1 MDQHRLNGRA
11 GTDRLR
17 GKFLIV
23 ECQHHG
29 RLHVK
34 GLLSHGGTSVVVG
47 HRHGVGAGGVRRNL
61 QGMAVAFGEDG
72 VLAPGIG
79 VWGCA
84 ALGRSREGGS
94 VLGTDDGRGGGDG
107 QAHARHIV
115 HIHPQRVAVDT
126 SEIVLQGEL
135 HHLVSARNAPG
146 DVYSICVLVG
156 AAAALVV
163 TERPSV
169 GVNGVI
175 RRRRGHQVQH
185 IVVQRAGGTDH
196 RGIPVNCDF
205 RLVVRMHRDR
215 MLTDGNR
222 RVTTQDVVL
231 HPAAE
236 NVCARHGGIGRRIIG
251 GTRGFTRGVLP
262 FTPIRTHDPLIGVL
276 GLAVC
281 RRGAAR
287 RGAAGDRLQIAAVT
301 DDMIVFILTAV
312 NAAGIELRIHRQ
324 FPLAGADL
332 RRGVAHAVAHS
343 PREDMLARRVCIQGI
358 RCIDGIVGTIDELAV
373 VTPVVLVLPVT
384 AGRRSHLADFKN
396 LRRAVETDGLTRCGY
411 GTRVELRAHRHRHGI
426 ARKARRRRAVGSRHH
441 IIGGFRKAVKLY
453 GGGGTQGICFTLLHP
468 TVVIDIVSA
477 RSRSTQQGQTS
488 VANCCA
494 RSGHRQC
501 VGFGNRHRQRVGGAA
516 TLQREDFVL
525 AKLKILNLTV
535 SGISSIV
542 IYIMIRI
549 VAVIRRC
556 RRQRDSAGGGTVA
569 RDIRVRLRNLAH
581 RQCAVH
587 EEIVV
592 CRHVFIPMFHHDG
605 GVDGSRVGVGAV
617 VVAVNAARA
626 LVGGQGTGRDA
637 VPSYQT
643 VVMNTIIFSRRKHL
657 LARDGT
663 AEVARLTHIRTTVRH
678 LYAHRAL
685 VHRKAVLTG
694 IVVETRDRGRGLHR
708 HLHIT
713 HIGDGRHFIAEI
725 RTICAELERN
735 VGNLIAHGIHHR
747 NRRSR
752 GRRRVALMSVA
763 VIRPCLRRGAVHRNG
778 GLHYIDDNR
787 VGKTPAIFVIIIL
800 RDDGD
805 HLYLTDCRAFEGDNI
820 RVLRGRNHGSAS
832 IQRGH
837 VPRDGLAGLQRTY
850 AQLAGVL
857 GLDFL
862 RRMQHKRRR
871 GLVHRNGHRSVRR
884 TAVAAEGV
892 HREGTAGTRR
902 IGKGVV
908 AGIVGVVSRNLRPL
922 EGGIRR
928 RRGGGGEGHLR
939 PGANLR
945 RRHFSG
951 ECQPL
956 WDGVLSGLRGHVVAS
971 ICDGNRDGLHRI
983 GRTLHIG
990 RTGGR
995 VLRDGIAA
1003 TASGE

>member
-1 MDQHRLNGRA
+1 MAHAGRQ
-11 GTDRLR
+11 GYRV
-17 GKFLIV
+17 GFLT
-23 ECQHHG
+23 EG
-29 RLHVK
+29 
-34 GLLSHGGTSVVVG
+34 G
-47 HRHGVGAGGVRRNL
+47 HRI
-61 QGMAVAFGEDG
+61 DG
-72 VLAPGIG
+72 HL
-79 VWGCA
+79 
-84 ALGRSREGGS
+84 
-94 VLGTDDGRGGGDG
+94 
-107 QAHARHIV
+107 RHVV

-135 HHLVSARNAPG
+135 HHLVSARNVPG
-146 DVYSICVLVG
+146 NVYSICVLVG

-185 IVVQRAGGTDH
+185 IVVQGAGGTDR

-236 NVCARHGGIGRRIIG
+236 NVFARHGGIGRRIIG

-287 RGAAGDRLQIAAVT
+287 RGAAGDCLQIAAVT
-301 DDMIVFILTAV
+301 DDMVVLILTTV
-312 NAAGIELRIHRQ
+312 DAAGIELRIHRQ
-324 FPLAGADL
+324 FPLASADL
-332 RRGVAHAVAHS
+332 RRGVAHTVAHS
-343 PREDMLARRVCIQGI
+343 PREDVLARRVCVQGI
-358 RCIDGIVGTIDELAV
+358 GCIGGLGGAVDELAV
-373 VTPVVLVLPVT
+373 VTPRIRIALVT
-384 AGRRSHLADFKN
+384 AGRRGRFADFKN
-396 LRRAVETDGLTRCGY
+396 MRSAVETDGLTRCGY

-426 ARKARRRRAVGSRHH
+426 ARKARRRRAVGGRHH
-441 IIGGFRKAVKLY
+441 ILGGLRKAVKLD
-453 GGGGTQGICFTLLHP
+453 GGGGAQVIRFILLHP

-488 VANCCA
+488 VADCCA
-494 RSGHRQC
+494 RSVHRQG

-516 TLQREDFVL
+516 TLQREDFVR
-525 AKLKILNLTV
+525 AKLEVLYLV
-535 SGISSIV
+535 SCEVFCIV
-542 IYIMIRI
+542 IYIIVGI

-569 RDIRVRLRNLAH
+569 RDIRVRLRKLAH

-592 CRHVFIPMFHHDG
+592 CRHVFIPMFHHDV

-637 VPSYQT
+637 VPGYQT
-643 VVMNTIIFSRRKHL
+643 VVMNTIILSRRTHI

-694 IVVETRDRGRGLHR
+694 IAVETRDRGRGLHR

-725 RTICAELERN
+725 RTVCAELERN
-735 VGNLIAHGIHHR
+735 VGNRIAHGIHHR
-747 NRRSR
+747 DRRSR
-752 GRRRVALMSVA
+752 GRRVTLMSVA
-763 VIRPCLRRGAVHRNG
+763 VIRPCLRRGAVHRDG

-787 VGKTPAIFVIIIL
+787 VRKTPAIFVVSIL

-805 HLYLTDCRAFEGDNI
+805 HLYLTDCRAFEGDDI
-820 RVLRGRNHGSAS
+820 RVLRGRNLGSAS
-832 IQRGH
+832 IYRGYL
-837 VPRDGLAGLQRTY
+837 PSDGLAGLQRTDT
-850 AQLAGVL
+850 QLAGVL

-871 GLVHRNGHRSVRR
+871 GLVHRNRHRGVRR
-884 TAVAAEGV
+884 TAVAAIRV
-892 HREGTAGTRR
+892 HREG
-902 IGKGVV
+902 
-908 AGIVGVVSRNLRPL
+908 
-922 EGGIRR
+922 
-928 RRGGGGEGHLR
+928 
-939 PGANLR
+939 
-945 RRHFSG
+945 
-951 ECQPL
+951 
-956 WDGVLSGLRGHVVAS
+956 
-971 ICDGNRDGLHRI
+971 
-983 GRTLHIG
+983 
-990 RTGGR
+990 
-995 VLRDGIAA
+995 AA
-1003 TASGE
+1003 R